1 MYSDAIEIGKELLT
15 KFKEGD
21 SELVKAAMKD
31 DMLFRPLAFDYPADK
46 RAQRVEDQLML
57 ADSCMIAPV
66 YEQNARGRCV
76 YLPEDMLMV
85 RFRSA
90 EDFDCI
96 PMEKGTHY
104 IDLAMNEF
112 PLFIKKGHVI
122 PLAKTA
128 ESVAKIG
135 ENDLTLLGWLAH
147 GTAFTLY
154 NDDGETAHI
163 DLDKGLTLVD
173 VQVKDGKVSAK
184 AEGKNVDCSKVIVG

>member
-1 MYSDAIEIGKELLT
+1 
-15 KFKEGD
+15 
-21 SELVKAAMKD
+21 
-31 DMLFRPLAFDYPADK
+31 
-46 RAQRVEDQLML
+46 ML

-90 EDFDCI
+90 ADFDCI
-96 PMEKGTHY
+96 PMEKGTHF
-104 IDLAMNEF
+104 IDLNMNEF

-128 ESVAKIG
+128 ECVAHIG
-135 ENDLTLLGWLAH
+135 EDDLTLLGWLAH

-163 DLDKGLTLVD
+163 DLDKGLTLID
-173 VQVKDGKVSAK
+173 VQVKDGKVYAK
-184 AEGKNVDCSKVIVG
+184 AEGKNVDCSKVVVK